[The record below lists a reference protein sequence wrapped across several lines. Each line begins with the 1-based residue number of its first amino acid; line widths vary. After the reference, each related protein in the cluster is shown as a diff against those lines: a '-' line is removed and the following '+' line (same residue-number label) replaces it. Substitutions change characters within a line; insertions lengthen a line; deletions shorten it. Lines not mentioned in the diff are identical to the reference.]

1 MCESAASCSFARP
14 AGGEDRIG
22 DAPVARAGRPLDPTG
37 PFEAVQEPGHPG
49 GGQDQLFGE
58 VDPPHPA
65 LFGMGQEKEAFVV
78 VDRQPVLGHEL
89 GAHGTGR
96 RGVPPEEAHPG
107 IQGRSLIGQYLTRQ
121 CFLATIACVLNYS
134 LIKEECK

>member
-1 MCESAASCSFARP
+1 MTRRSLAQDARSTRP
-14 AGGEDRIG
+14 ARS
-22 DAPVARAGRPLDPTG
+22 RPSRSRVT
-37 PFEAVQEPGHPG
+37 PG
-49 GGQDQLFGE
+49 GSEEQLFGE

-65 LFGMGQEKEAFVV
+65 LLGLGQEEEAFVV

-89 GAHGTGR
+89 SAHGTGG
-96 RGVPPEEAHPG
+96 RGVPPEEADPG

>member
-1 MCESAASCSFARP
+1 MTRRSLAQDARSTQ
-14 AGGEDRIG
+14 
-22 DAPVARAGRPLDPTG
+22 TG

-65 LFGMGQEKEAFVV
+65 LFGMGQVKEAFVV

-89 GAHGTGR
+89 GAHGTGSPR
-96 RGVPPEEAHPG
+96 RALG
-107 IQGRSLIGQYLTRQ
+107 
-121 CFLATIACVLNYS
+121 
-134 LIKEECK
+134 